1 VIAEQAADHTL
12 QTRASL
18 GGELAELGIRSGDVI
33 LAHSSLRS
41 IGWVCGGATAVAQA
55 LLDVIGPTGTL
66 VVPACT
72 AFNRDPSG
80 WKDPGPPPSWKA
92 TIREHLPGFDRALS
106 PSHGVGVIAE
116 RVRTWP
122 GALRSGH
129 PQTSFAALGQHA
141 ARIVEGHA
149 LESQLGDASPLA
161 RLEELN
167 ARVLLLGVGFDRCT
181 AFHLGE
187 YRVPSPPYRSNSC
200 AAISPAGR
208 RWVTYDAVALDASDF
223 ADLGRDFER
232 QAGAVAIGRVGEAT
246 CRLFR
251 LPAAVDF
258 ATKWFVSNRDRY
270 TVSTSAA
277 Q

>member
-1 VIAEQAADHTL
+1 VIVEAAHHTL

-18 GGELAELGIRSGDVI
+18 GRELADLGIRSGDVI

-41 IGWVCGGATAVAQA
+41 FGWVCGGATAVVQA

-66 VVPACT
+66 VVPAHT
-72 AFNRDPSG
+72 AFNRDPSR
-80 WKDPGPPPSWKA
+80 WKDPGPPASWWS

-106 PSHGVGVIAE
+106 PSQGVGVIAE

-141 ARIVEGHA
+141 TQVVEGHA
-149 LESQLGDASPLA
+149 LESQLGDASPLG
-161 RLEELN
+161 RLEDLN

-187 YRVPSPPYRSNSC
+187 YRVPSPPFRTHSC
-200 AAISPAGR
+200 AVMSPAGR
-208 RWVTYDAVALDASDF
+208 RWVTYDAVTLDASDF
-223 ADLGRDFER
+223 SDLGLSFER
-232 QAGAVAIGRVGEAT
+232 QAGVVTIGKVGEAT
-246 CRLFR
+246 CRLFP
-251 LPAAVDF
+251 LPVAAEF
-258 ATKWFVSNRDRY
+258 ATKWFIDNRTRAKSP
-270 TVSTSAA
+270 TICE
-277 Q
+277 